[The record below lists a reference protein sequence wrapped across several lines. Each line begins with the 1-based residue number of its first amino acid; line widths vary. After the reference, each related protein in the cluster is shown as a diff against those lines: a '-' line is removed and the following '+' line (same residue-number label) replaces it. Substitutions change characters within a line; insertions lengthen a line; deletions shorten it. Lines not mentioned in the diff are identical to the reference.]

1 MSINTRA
8 KQYGKIFGDWN
19 IREFIG
25 SGSNGKTGV
34 FRIVRSHDGWEETC
48 ALKVVNVIEEYG
60 RREQLAEE
68 YINNYRLDEERLCN
82 IASAE
87 VRMMYKLRD
96 NANVVHYL
104 DWQFSDWEDEN
115 QFGCDL
121 LIRMDYMSSLEEL
134 KKQKEKTFTE
144 ADVLQMGQDI
154 CNALIQCEREQII
167 HRDIKPGNIF
177 VNSEKRYVLGDF
189 GIARIVDGSQ
199 KASTRVGTLAY
210 AAPEQFRNGK
220 YNKCVDIYGLGLTL
234 YEMLNKNCLPFAG
247 TSRVQERDIQRR
259 IMGEDI
265 PFPKCASRALGQI
278 ILKACAYK
286 PEDRFQSAEGFLEAL
301 RGSMD
306 ANIVSRRNTIDTELV
321 TQKENLAEPQE
332 RDFDPYGTVLAS
344 AGDSQEN
351 QNTALLNEKTENER
365 IIEEPYVIANRYYEE
380 KKYEEAVKWYEKS
393 AEQGCIEAQFMVGMC
408 CYDGIGREKDYTE
421 AVKWYKAAAE
431 QGHIDAQYN
440 IATCYHKGNGVNQND
455 VLAIQWY
462 QKAAMQ
468 NDVDAQYNLGI
479 CYDMGIGVKQNYIEA
494 VKWYQKA
501 SEQGDIYAKKRLQ
514 ELDKRIS
521 GIFSHAL

>member
-48 ALKVVNVIEEYG
+48 ALKVVNVIEEFG
-60 RREQLAEE
+60 RREQLTEE
-68 YINNYRLDEERLCN
+68 YINSYRLEEERLCN

-134 KKQKEKTFTE
+134 KKQREKTFSE
-144 ADVLQMGQDI
+144 ADVLQIGQDI
-154 CNALIQCEREQII
+154 CIALIQCEREQII

-177 VNSEKRYVLGDF
+177 VNSEKRYMLGDF

-199 KASTRVGTLAY
+199 KASTRIGTLAY

-220 YNKCVDIYGLGLTL
+220 YDKCVDIYGLGLTL
-234 YEMLNKNCLPFAG
+234 YEMLNKNCLPFAV

-259 IMGEDI
+259 IMGESL
-265 PFPKCASRALGQI
+265 PYPKCASQEFGKI

-286 PEDRFQSAEGFLEAL
+286 SEDRFQSAEEFLEAL
-301 RGSMD
+301 RGSSD
-306 ANIVSRRNTIDTELV
+306 IVLQRNITDIDSATE
-321 TQKENLAEPQE
+321 KGNKPEPQE

-344 AGDSQEN
+344 AGDSLKR
-351 QNTALLNEKTENER
+351 QNSILLDEKAEEER
-365 IIEEPYVIANRYYEE
+365 IIEEPYIVANSYYEE
-380 KKYEEAVKWYEKS
+380 KN
-393 AEQGCIEAQFMVGMC
+393 F
-408 CYDGIGREKDYTE
+408 TE
-421 AVKWYKAAAE
+421 AVKWYKKAAE
-431 QGHIDAQYN
+431 QGDIEAQYMLGMCCYDGVGIKKDYVEAVKWYRIAAERGHVDAQYN
-440 IATCYHKGNGVNQND
+440 LATCYHKGIGAQQND
-455 VLAIQWY
+455 VQAVQWY
-462 QKAAMQ
+462 KKAAEQ

-479 CYDMGIGVKQNYIEA
+479 CYDMGIGVKQNYVEA
-494 VKWYQKA
+494 VMWYQKA
-501 SEQGDIYAKKRLQ
+501 AKQGDNDARKRLQ
-514 ELDKRIS
+514 ELDGRI
-521 GIFSHAL
+521 